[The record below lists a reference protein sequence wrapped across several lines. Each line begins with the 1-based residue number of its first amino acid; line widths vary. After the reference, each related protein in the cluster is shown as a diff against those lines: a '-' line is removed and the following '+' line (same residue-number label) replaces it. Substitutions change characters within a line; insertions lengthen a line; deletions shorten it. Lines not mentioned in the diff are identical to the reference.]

1 MAALTAVGSGHAF
14 PFGQRG
20 PATRR
25 DPPPSG
31 AEDPPPS
38 RAEGTPPSMQRRP
51 SHPQRR
57 PAIRGRGPPPPREE
71 GTPPSMQRRPSH
83 PGQRGPHHLGQKG
96 PHHPGKRG
104 PSHAGERGPRHPCRG
119 DPAIHTEG
127 IPPSTLPH
135 TWMALAEPT
144 RASLVMGFFLAS
156 VWQVKASH
164 SAKGGRGFGGLWV
177 ALCLSPKQ
185 ALRMRQPKQ
194 ETFLPQSEGGRPARG
209 AGVPGALRGSS
220 AGCLLA
226 VASPGRASS
235 GVSSYKGRDPFRSEA
250 TLTPSRHITCLLSPL
265 PPLGGWGCTVN
276 VGAWPSPRLR
286 EHSSA
291 QMGAAAGWEAAVTC
305 WCSPCWGLRAVPCE
319 LASAPWQVG
328 PRGALGRCLQQ

>member
-20 PATRR
+20 LATRR

-51 SHPQRR
+51 SHPQRP

-235 GVSSYKGRDPFRSEA
+235 GVSSYEGRDPFRSEA
-250 TLTPSRHITCLLSPL
+250 TLTPSRHITCPYH
-265 PPLGGWGCTVN
+265 PLGG
-276 VGAWPSPRLR
+276 
-286 EHSSA
+286 
-291 QMGAAAGWEAAVTC
+291 GAA
-305 WCSPCWGLRAVPCE
+305 P
-319 LASAPWQVG
+319 
-328 PRGALGRCLQQ
+328 